1 MHIAQWLLAMH
12 NIRVL
17 AALNIR
23 AVALRAVMV
32 TLVFAV
38 LVTETPDNI
47 TSRHL
52 PGAMMEA
59 TVDTALFNLVLMAT
73 EVSGTKVTL
82 CLKACCSF
90 RVSRTPAVVFIIIML
105 KNG

>member
-1 MHIAQWLLAMH
+1 MHNGYILAMH
-12 NIRVL
+12 NVRVL

-23 AVALRAVMV
+23 AVALAVTV
-32 TLVFAV
+32 VHVCTLTVC
-38 LVTETPDNI
+38 VTETPDNI

-52 PGAMMEA
+52 PVAMMEA
-59 TVDTALFNLVLMAT
+59 TVDPALFNLVLMAT

>member
-1 MHIAQWLLAMH
+1 MH

-17 AALNIR
+17 AALDIR
-23 AVALRAVMV
+23 AVALAVTV
-32 TLVFAV
+32 VLVCTLTVD
-38 LVTETPDNI
+38 VTETPDNI

-52 PGAMMEA
+52 SVAMMEA
-59 TVDTALFNLVLMAT
+59 TVDPALFNLVLIAT

-82 CLKACCSF
+82 RLEACCSF